1 MKAIFTALH
10 VMRDAEAAY
19 SRAIAMFGLDSEL
32 ARSRGEDAAT
42 AKYDVLQR
50 TDKCVNAME
59 LIQKFREGH
68 RVAETVPTIH
78 EYGELLDAV
87 LTDLEKGI
95 L

>member
-1 MKAIFTALH
+1 MKAIYNAIH

-19 SRAIAMFGLDSEL
+19 SRATAMFGPSTEL
-32 ARSRGEDAAT
+32 AQDRGDDAAT
-42 AKYDVLQR
+42 AKYALLQR
-50 TDKCVNAME
+50 IDKCVNAME

-68 RVAETVPTIH
+68 GAAETVPTIH